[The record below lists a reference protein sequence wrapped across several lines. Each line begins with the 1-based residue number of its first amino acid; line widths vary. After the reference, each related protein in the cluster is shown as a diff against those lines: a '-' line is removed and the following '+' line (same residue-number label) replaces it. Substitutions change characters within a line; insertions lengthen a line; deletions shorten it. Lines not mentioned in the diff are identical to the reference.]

1 MQIPPVTIFM
11 DGFVEG
17 VKKYDEDKGANVQS
31 SAGTRHAEGL
41 VHG

>member
-1 MQIPPVTIFM
+1 M